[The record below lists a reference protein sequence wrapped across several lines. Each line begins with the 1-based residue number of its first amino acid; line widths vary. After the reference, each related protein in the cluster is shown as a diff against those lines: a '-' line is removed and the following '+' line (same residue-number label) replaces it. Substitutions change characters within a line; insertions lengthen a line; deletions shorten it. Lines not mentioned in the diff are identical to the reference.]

1 MEIKITEERANALL
15 SRKEY
20 RVEIAHARESSPKRA
35 EVRKEF
41 AKAISVP
48 ADRIVIEH
56 MEAQYGVPL
65 SRGVIHAYDSDS
77 GAKATVR
84 HHILVRNGL
93 AQKKGAKPAEKP
105 AENASAEKKEA

>member
-1 MEIKITEERANALL
+1 MEIKITEERTNPLL
-15 SRKEY
+15 ARKEY

-41 AKAISVP
+41 AKAVSLP
-48 ADRIVIEH
+48 ADRIVIERL
-56 MEAQYGVPL
+56 EAQYGVPL
-65 SRGVIHAYDSDS
+65 SRGVIHAYDSDK

-93 AQKKGAKPAEKP
+93 AEKKGAKSATPPPA
-105 AENASAEKKEA
+105 AEKKEG